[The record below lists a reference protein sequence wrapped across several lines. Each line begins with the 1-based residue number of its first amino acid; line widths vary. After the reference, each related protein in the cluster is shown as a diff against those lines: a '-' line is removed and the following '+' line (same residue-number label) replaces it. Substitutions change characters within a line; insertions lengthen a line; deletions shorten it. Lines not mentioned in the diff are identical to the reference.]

1 MILTLIID
9 VNENAYHLPM
19 DDREVCALIA
29 GTLAL
34 MTHFAGR
41 S

>member
-19 DDREVCALIA
+19 DDRVCALFA

-34 MTHFAGR
+34 MTRFAGGG